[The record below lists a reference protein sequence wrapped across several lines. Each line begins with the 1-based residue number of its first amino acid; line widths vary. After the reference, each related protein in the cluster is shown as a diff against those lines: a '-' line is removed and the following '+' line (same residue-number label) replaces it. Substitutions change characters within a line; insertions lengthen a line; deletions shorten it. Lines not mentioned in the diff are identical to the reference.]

1 MKREELKNLGL
12 SDEQID
18 KVMALNGQD
27 IENFKSKAESLETER
42 DSFKSQV
49 EEANKTIGDL
59 KKNNKDIEDIQ
70 NKATEWENKYNEAE
84 EARVKAVRDGL
95 LNTKLAGVNAHDV
108 EMLKGQL
115 NMDTLKFTDDN
126 IEGLDEQLKSLKES
140 KGFLFKDESNSET
153 RFSAHTPPGSGGEN
167 VSEMEATINSIF
179 ED

>member
-59 KKNNKDIEDIQ
+59 KKNNKDIEEIQ
-70 NKATEWENKYNEAE
+70 KKATEWEEKYNTAE
-84 EARVKAVRDGL
+84 TARVEAVRNGL
-95 LNTKLAGVNAHDV
+95 LNTALAKVNAHDV
-108 EMLKGQL
+108 EMLKSQL
-115 NMDTLKFTDDN
+115 NMDSLKFEDDK
-126 IEGLDEQLKSLKES
+126 IEGLEEQIKMLRENKS
-140 KGFLFKDESNSET
+140 FLFKEDSKPET
-153 RFSAHTPPGSGGEN
+153 RFSAHTPPESGGEN
-167 VSEMEATINSIF
+167 ISAMEAEINKVF
-179 ED
+179 GN